1 MKKNDQICNLILL
14 KLKPTSLYILLF
26 VFTIMGCQ
34 DNIPISSQEN
44 EKITLEC
51 ILKPGQDIEA
61 LVNSTNDFNNKF
73 PITYPKEAIL
83 RLKVVNVPEVDV
95 AFTYD
100 DERQRYFIQKHSYN
114 LEPNFTYRIE
124 MYENSDAQQNGK
136 IKVNAVTVIPRL
148 LRFTE
153 ADITN
158 VNKNPNDSYSFNMHF
173 KDIAKTSQGAFYMV
187 KALIRNNEGVLVP
200 LSLLD
205 CLEDALAVMHEPS
218 DPFTFY
224 LDANR
229 FSERN
234 FTLNFKTPEG
244 LSDISSK
251 HIVLQ
256 YSSLTEATYRYH
268 IFKTK
273 LSNSME
279 GGLSD
284 PLTTFTNVKNGYGV
298 FGAQTATIDSFAV
311 VK

>member
-1 MKKNDQICNLILL
+1 MKKNDQICILIRN

-26 VFTIMGCQ
+26 VFTGLGCQ
-34 DNIPISSQEN
+34 DNIPISSEEN
-44 EKITLEC
+44 EKVTLEC

-61 LVNSTNDFNNKF
+61 LVNSTNDFNNNF
-73 PITYPKEAIL
+73 PITYPKKAIL

-114 LEPNFTYRIE
+114 IEPNFTYRIE
-124 MYENSDAQQNGK
+124 MYENSDAQTKGE
-136 IKVNAVTVIPRL
+136 IKVNAVTIIPRL
-148 LRFTE
+148 QRFTD
-153 ADITN
+153 ATISN
-158 VNKNPNDSYSFNMHF
+158 VNKKSDDTYSFNMHF
-173 KDIAKTSQGAFYMV
+173 AGISKSSQGAFYMV
-187 KALIRNNEGVLVP
+187 KALIRNDKGVLVP
-200 LSLLD
+200 LSLED

-218 DPFTFY
+218 DQSTFY

-229 FSERN
+229 FSDGN
-234 FTLNFKTPEG
+234 FTLSFKTAEG
-244 LSDISSK
+244 LSDISSR
-251 HIVLQ
+251 HVVLQ
-256 YSSLTEATYRYH
+256 YSSLTEATYRYL

-273 LSNSME
+273 LTNSME

-298 FGAQTATIDSFAV
+298 FGAQTAAIDSFAV